1 MINNKR
7 GENVNNLLRIL
18 ARLNNLQP
26 LTATMVQ
33 AIKMLQFLCERRME
47 KLRLNLFFY
56 ILNDA
61 IEKS

>member
-7 GENVNNLLRIL
+7 GENVNNLLGIL

-26 LTATMVQ
+26 LTATMEQ